1 MFWFS
6 RLRFRTVFC
15 VQDLKLTSHFVD
27 ASLSVALYTMNVTLV
42 HLFLN
47 EFYVN
52 SLLVHM
58 QFEFE
63 FTSLNVFFT
72 VSLSLLLKF
81 HLTLDFVQP
90 HVGCIQLHVVGC
102 KRYLA
107 YVIRRFSS
115 VWVLAL
121 HSSSYPWPTTHT
133 HKSHEDSVHLF
144 IVHWSLELACSFPS
158 LVQQLHCHDQ

>member
-58 QFEFE
+58 KFEFE

-72 VSLSLLLKF
+72 VSMSLLLKF

-107 YVIRRFSS
+107 YDVIRSFSS

-121 HSSSYPWPTTHT
+121 HSRSYPWPTTHT
-133 HKSHEDSVHLF
+133 HT
-144 IVHWSLELACSFPS
+144 
-158 LVQQLHCHDQ
+158 